1 MSMEETQNQNAG
13 QMENG
18 AKIEPVIR
26 KDRQLKYTGNIL
38 KIYEDTVI
46 ANGHEAHWDY
56 IHHDGA
62 AAVVAVAD
70 DGKLLMVRQYRNA
83 LDRETL
89 EIPAGKLDA
98 PDEPKIECAYR
109 ELEEETGYR
118 CEKLEY
124 LMSLNTTVAFCDEA
138 IDVFVARNLIPSH
151 QHLDEDEV
159 IHVER
164 WSIEDLQKLIYTGKN
179 DRCQD
184 CCRHYGLRR
193 KIRKVKRY
201 MEKQNRGTVCLHR
214 IEKTVEPVYENGT
227 FVICP
232 GSSSSGRMADRGTF
246 V

>member
-1 MSMEETQNQNAG
+1 MSMEEIQNQNAG
-13 QMENG
+13 QMENE

-138 IDVFVARNLIPSH
+138 IDVFVARSLIPSH

-164 WSIEDLQKLIYTGKN
+164 WSIEDLQELIYTGKMT
-179 DRCQD
+179 DA
-184 CCRHYGLRR
+184 
-193 KIRKVKRY
+193 
-201 MEKQNRGTVCLHR
+201 
-214 IEKTVEPVYENGT
+214 KTVAG
-227 FVICP
+227 I
-232 GSSSSGRMADRGTF
+232 MAYAAKYGK
-246 V
+246 